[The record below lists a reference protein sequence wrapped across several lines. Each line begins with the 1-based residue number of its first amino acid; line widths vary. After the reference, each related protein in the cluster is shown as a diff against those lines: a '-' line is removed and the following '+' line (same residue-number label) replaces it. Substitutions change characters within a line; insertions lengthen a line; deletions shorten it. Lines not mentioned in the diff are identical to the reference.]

1 MDFSQILGLF
11 FLGFFLVLTDRLL
24 DKSSLRFA
32 PKKAG
37 PRNAARAKPRQLSIT
52 KVSVST
58 PPSSQQ
64 QQQSQSNGEN
74 LSQLLGSTMSPAQL
88 LRQSQMTSTIEED
101 DELESDAGPSNNVP
115 AINHGIETPPATQQ
129 RSPWATR
136 MRSSIPLPLDPDTLN
151 SILGTT
157 NRTPN
162 NNSANTPAPTEQ
174 TITKQPTFL
183 ARKVTATQVKQVF
196 VPLSRPRKTGS
207 VSSTPRPTLPKEA
220 ESTPESSKS
229 VATES
234 SDSARTTPTEAA
246 PRPTVS
252 ESIPVTT
259 PAINLTP
266 SVRRSSFI
274 SPSVA
279 PFQKLKRPSRKPVTV
294 ADSATPEVEPLQPQ
308 PSDSSVPEVDNE
320 SLVRERS

>member
-157 NRTPN
+157 NRSTN

-196 VPLSRPRKTGS
+196 DGHGKLDQSHLHRVP
-207 VSSTPRPTLPKEA
+207 
-220 ESTPESSKS
+220 
-229 VATES
+229 
-234 SDSARTTPTEAA
+234 
-246 PRPTVS
+246 
-252 ESIPVTT
+252 
-259 PAINLTP
+259 
-266 SVRRSSFI
+266 
-274 SPSVA
+274 
-279 PFQKLKRPSRKPVTV
+279 PFQKKPNQLQNRPSLRLLKVLIV
-294 ADSATPEVEPLQPQ
+294 LEPPQQRQPPDQ
-308 PSDSSVPEVDNE
+308 
-320 SLVRERS
+320 RFRSRYL